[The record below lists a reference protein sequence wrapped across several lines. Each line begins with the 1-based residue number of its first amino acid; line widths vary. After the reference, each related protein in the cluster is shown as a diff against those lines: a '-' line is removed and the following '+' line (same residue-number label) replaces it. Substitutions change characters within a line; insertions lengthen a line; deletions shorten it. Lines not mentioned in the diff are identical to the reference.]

1 MCVLSAKLAGGILLF
16 VGSAGR
22 GGMGWIGDYLK
33 FGLWIL
39 DVFMMDWAWK
49 WWLGWVG
56 VK

>member
-16 VGSAGR
+16 VASAGR
-22 GGMGWIGDYLK
+22 GRVGIGAVT
-33 FGLWIL
+33 FIL
-39 DVFMMDWAWK
+39 VWMDVFMMDWAWK